1 MRARVSAQHP
11 PIAGPAPR
19 GCQCAAWASP
29 RASPRPPRALC
40 CSPNR
45 CGGFFLNLHIKKWD
59 LGFHFD
65 SKVDVDE
72 AGVVFMGCFGAVGL
86 VRTFRFVNPFNQT
99 KWDVVT
105 RPGDMVIF
113 HSDCY
118 RIMHGSLPLECDGP
132 FYSVTMR
139 RSDGCGYIM
148 GGKRGSSAVAA
159 EAAAKRFKQ
168 GTHEGASSD

>member
-1 MRARVSAQHP
+1 MRY
-11 PIAGPAPR
+11 
-19 GCQCAAWASP
+19 
-29 RASPRPPRALC
+29 
-40 CSPNR
+40 
-45 CGGFFLNLHIKKWD
+45 FKKWD